1 MPRGKRIKNPLKFVD
16 ERETNNASRSL
27 QPPAPVA
34 YEDTTSVEASEAP
47 SQAPFQAAA
56 NSISS
61 DGATRCSNSK
71 SSSSWNMEI
80 IDSTNMKK
88 KAKIKVK
95 DVCNLPRGD
104 HVIVEV
110 DEEGAAYGEAQGLL
124 AGYCGILATNAR
136 IFPISFEKWSGQ
148 KNGGMPKSFKD
159 ECFDTMIKPH
169 FYFTSTEKIA
179 YRYCIQSIAKKWAT
193 YRQRLW
199 NEFYDPTMR
208 REALVNNVPDDVPR
222 DQWACFVNYRL
233 KPSTVELC
241 MKNKENQSKQTIPH
255 TCGSKSNSRR
265 RHEMYL
271 ETGKKPSR
279 GMMYI
284 ETHKRKDGS
293 FVNNEALTIV
303 EQIGLNMTQSNAQFE
318 VSPNDAVGKV
328 LGPEHSGRVRC
339 MGMGAAPTNTFRNV
353 RSRLNRMTIS
363 TNSARSSSP
372 TTVAILQEKINNLES
387 DLHNSQQKVTSLE
400 SKLHQSFDM
409 MKAYLMMKEGGIPEA
424 LVGFFSA
431 REANDAESEPTTP
444 FDARRSAG
452 DSNGHPTT
460 NI

>member
-1 MPRGKRIKNPLKFVD
+1 
-16 ERETNNASRSL
+16 
-27 QPPAPVA
+27 
-34 YEDTTSVEASEAP
+34 
-47 SQAPFQAAA
+47 
-56 NSISS
+56 
-61 DGATRCSNSK
+61 
-71 SSSSWNMEI
+71 
-80 IDSTNMKK
+80 
-88 KAKIKVK
+88 
-95 DVCNLPRGD
+95 
-104 HVIVEV
+104 
-110 DEEGAAYGEAQGLL
+110 
-124 AGYCGILATNAR
+124 
-136 IFPISFEKWSGQ
+136 
-148 KNGGMPKSFKD
+148 
-159 ECFDTMIKPH
+159 
-169 FYFTSTEKIA
+169 
-179 YRYCIQSIAKKWAT
+179 
-193 YRQRLW
+193 
-199 NEFYDPTMR
+199 
-208 REALVNNVPDDVPR
+208 
-222 DQWACFVNYRL
+222 
-233 KPSTVELC
+233 
-241 MKNKENQSKQTIPH
+241 
-255 TCGSKSNSRR
+255 
-265 RHEMYL
+265 
-271 ETGKKPSR
+271 
-279 GMMYI
+279 
-284 ETHKRKDGS
+284 
-293 FVNNEALTIV
+293 

>member
-303 EQIGLNMTQSNAQFE
+303 IGLNMTQSNAQFE

-339 MGMGAAPTNTFRNV
+339 MGMGAAPTNTFRN
-353 RSRLNRMTIS
+353 
-363 TNSARSSSP
+363 
-372 TTVAILQEKINNLES
+372 EKINNLES